1 MVRPTASPKT
11 DLTLLHGTTLSRARQ
26 IESDFAFRRVAG
38 NDVWFVFRS
47 NRDIAEFFA
56 RRRARQEGGQPALV
70 IAVVEDLVF
79 QSLRTSGDA
88 AYVPFDEADHEL
100 LRGRRQ
106 WVVTSAGIEKL
117 NARWIDMSYEEL
129 SKVT

>member
-1 MVRPTASPKT
+1 
-11 DLTLLHGTTLSRARQ
+11 
-26 IESDFAFRRVAG
+26 
-38 NDVWFVFRS
+38 
-47 NRDIAEFFA
+47 
-56 RRRARQEGGQPALV
+56 
-70 IAVVEDLVF
+70 
-79 QSLRTSGDA
+79 
-88 AYVPFDEADHEL
+88 VPFDEADHEL